1 MIRRF
6 DPTSDSVEGRI
17 RLRSPREIT
26 PGTYRRV
33 SSWGG
38 RAAPGV
44 SFIVGT
50 LRETGEE
57 ALQGL
62 RFDRG
67 IWEEGE
73 AVAWAEDG
81 RYAAT
86 WGASDWEKITFAAAR
101 VFADA
106 EVRFADDGYD
116 DSAEVDT
123 AFTPTNVL
131 NWIEKT
137 ADDRVD
143 SVVGGY
149 LKRYRKTALGN
160 FARGAGVADLKR
172 GMQAQSVDLPEKI
185 AKREARTMTTAVYNY
200 SKMERY
206 ARDKAVSEF
215 LYVAI
220 LDTVTS
226 DICRALAGK
235 RFTKEEAADYLP
247 PLHYNCRSTIR
258 AITVFDDKAD
268 VEKYQSV
275 EDARAEDPEKFE
287 EAVDNNLEADFRNPE
302 GFVKFTEESWKNPKE
317 IKLKPTNAKLLGV
330 ALNAI
335 SDDLIEKADDA
346 ALPPETAEAIR
357 DRGKLWKDRTKGIAK
372 AGNMADSFAELFDL
386 AKGVRKS
393 SDTMFVPGSPEAVTL
408 ADYVDNLAA
417 TWETFYT
424 GGKTKRPKKAR
435 AERLDTPVEAV
446 EAAPIPISVEPPPT
460 KAKEIPRAKRY
471 RLMGDVLDAISAPAR
486 DNADQGAS
494 VFGNRARARS
504 AIRGVKEGLH
514 SLMVDTLA
522 RDISVE
528 EMRKTLGDPA
538 AVWAAITW
546 RSQTLGALTRVD
558 PTFEA
563 QIRTIIDPVVAK
575 FGADIDAAA
584 TAPRE
589 ISTLRR
595 GKDVRAAVE
604 GIPKKIEDDIKAL
617 QVEEDALVAADAE
630 RIAEYNTAIG
640 PHRKARWA
648 IDDEL
653 DPLNRDIALKSLAG
667 EAIPPEMEARALALA
682 NRRDEIAMKEL
693 EVTKPFEERRNAIY
707 SNFES
712 INKRRAA
719 IRNSQRA
726 EILDALAIEDP
737 AARTTVKMNI
747 PARNRNLDPEKFKEA
762 AEFLSRI
769 VGLKPGE
776 TLDVPVLPTGQS
788 RSFHYG
794 LAGAAEDNS
803 SRKRAYLR
811 GTSGKININPQDR
824 RVSVIAH
831 ETGHLLE
838 DRFEGVTVDIRNFY
852 ERRTAGENTKKLG
865 AGYGKD
871 EITRKDKFIDK
882 YTGKEYGPS
891 ARASEV
897 LSMGI
902 QHLFEDPLGFAQKD
916 PDHFEFIIDVLRGH
930 DL

>member
-1 MIRRF
+1 MIFRF

-44 SFIVGT
+44 SFIVGN

-73 AVAWAEDG
+73 AVAWAEEG
-81 RYAAT
+81 SYAAT

-116 DSAEVDT
+116 DSAEVET

-131 NWIEKT
+131 NWIDKT

-149 LKRYRKTALGN
+149 LKRYRQTALGN
-160 FARGAGVADLKR
+160 FAKGATVADLKR
-172 GMQAQSVDLPEKI
+172 SMQAQSGDLPDVA
-185 AKREARTMTTAVYNY
+185 AKRAARTLTTAIYNY

-206 ARDKAVSEF
+206 ARDKAVTEF

-220 LDTVTS
+220 IDTVTT
-226 DICRALAGK
+226 DICRALSGK
-235 RFTKEEAADYLP
+235 RFKKEDAADYLP

-258 AITVFDDKAD
+258 AITVFDEKEDVDKY
-268 VEKYQSV
+268 KTV
-275 EDARAEDPEKFE
+275 EDARAEDPEAFE
-287 EAVDNNLEADFRNPE
+287 EAVDNNLDKNFRNPE

-317 IKLKPTNAKLLGV
+317 IKLKPTNAKLLGT
-330 ALNAI
+330 AFNAI
-335 SDDLIEKADDA
+335 SDDLIEKADEVTDDTGA
-346 ALPPETAEAIR
+346 AESIR
-357 DRGKLWKDRTKGIAK
+357 ERAKTWKDRAKDAAK
-372 AGNMADSFAELFDL
+372 AGNMYDSFEALL
-386 AKGVRKS
+386 QIAKGVRRS
-393 SDTMFVPGSPEAVTL
+393 SDLSFLPGSSAADAL

-424 GGKTKRPKKAR
+424 GGKTKRPRKTKA
-435 AERLDTPVEAV
+435 EQLDTPVETV
-446 EAAPIPISVEPPPT
+446 EAAAVPISAEPPPT
-460 KAKEIPRAKRY
+460 TSKEIPRAKRY
-471 RLMGDVLDAISAPAR
+471 RLMGDVLEAISAPAR
-486 DNADQGAS
+486 DNADQGAT

-514 SLMVDTLA
+514 SLMVNTLA
-522 RDISVE
+522 RDIPLS
-528 EMRKTLGDPA
+528 EMRRLLGDPA
-538 AVWAAITW
+538 AVWAGITS
-546 RSQTLGALTRVD
+546 RSQSLGALARLD

-563 QIRTIIDPVVAK
+563 QIRALIDPVVAQ
-575 FGADIDAAA
+575 FGADLDAAA
-584 TAPRE
+584 TTPRE
-589 ISTLRR
+589 VSTLRR

-604 GIPKKIEDDIKAL
+604 GIPKKIEADIKAL
-617 QVEEDALVAADAE
+617 DAEEAAMIAADAT
-630 RIAEYNTAIG
+630 RIADYNAAID

-653 DPLNRDIALKSLAG
+653 DPLNREIAVKALAG
-667 EAIPPEMEARALALA
+667 ETIPPEMEARALALA
-682 NRRDEIAMKEL
+682 KRRDEIALKEL
-693 EVTKPFEERRNAIY
+693 EAAKPFEEKRNEIY
-707 SNFES
+707 ATFES
-712 INKRRAA
+712 VNKRRAT
-719 IRNSQRA
+719 IRDSQRA
-726 EILDALAIEDP
+726 EILDALAIEEP
-737 AARTTVKMNI
+737 AARTTVKMDL
-747 PARNRNLDPEKFKEA
+747 PARNRTLDPEKFKEA
-762 AEFLSRI
+762 AEFLSRV
-769 VGLKPGE
+769 VGLKPGG
-776 TLDVPVLPTGQS
+776 TLEVPVLSTGRG

-831 ETGHLLE
+831 ETGHLIE
-838 DRFEGVTVDIRNFY
+838 DRFEGVTIDVRNFY

-865 AGYGKD
+865 KGYGKD
-871 EITRKDKFIDK
+871 EITRKDKFIAK

-891 ARASEV
+891 SRSSEV

-902 QHLFEDPLGFAQKD
+902 QHLFEDPIGFAQKD
-916 PDHFEFIIDVLRGH
+916 PDHFEFIVDVLRGN
-930 DL
+930 DI